1 MASGSDLRRFQKRP
15 RLEEY
20 VATTKEH
27 GTNPHLKTQFFISV
41 SIKGSLQHPV
51 TTDYPNH
58 LTPQPNQPPGPGM
71 LLGYEAMNHSQLKK
85 WCNGPQSPQQKSDSH
100 AILGPSFPIF
110 DLSQDKTPR
119 HQECHSWVWKLIS
132 KAKEKGDK
140 SWINMA
146 NLKLTEFLKSW
157 IDVALPLPHPHV

>member
-1 MASGSDLRRFQKRP
+1 MASGADLRR
-15 RLEEY
+15 Y
-20 VATTKEH
+20 IATTNEH
-27 GTNPHLKTQFFISV
+27 GTNPHLKNSIFFKCVNLRFPPPS
-41 SIKGSLQHPV
+41 
-51 TTDYPNH
+51 DYPNH

-85 WCNGPQSPQQKSDSH
+85 WCNGPQSPQQNLIPMPFWGH
-100 AILGPSFPIF
+100 PSP
-110 DLSQDKTPR
+110 SSTCPQDKTPR

-146 NLKLTEFLKSW
+146 NLKLTGFLKSW